1 MQALRHA
8 NDGLHRR
15 AQFVAGHR
23 QKFGLGLARPFG
35 LVEGFGQRRFVV
47 DDSSVTSRRTNML
60 PPSGMGLTR
69 ESITCPW
76 GWRCAWRSGL
86 RARNSFSWSS
96 CQRLFALVTEKG
108 LANRDLHR
116 NKSEMRM
123 GRRETNLG
131 NLGQAQESTKC
142 RVRCLP
148 FVCSDDAAKR
158 RRISSDERRMP
169 HASASRAFR
178 APSTILDRRFRDLIS
193 PKIISKLGSE
203 ASQCM
208 VFDSLSPVF
217 ARAARAPMP
226 REGPERRSTEPLGR
240 SLALIDRSRRAAAT
254 T

>member
-60 PPSGMGLTR
+60 PPSDIGLTR

-108 LANRDLHR
+108 LRGRDSHR

-131 NLGQAQESTKC
+131 NLGQAQESTNC

-178 APSTILDRRFRDLIS
+178 APSTILDRRFSRPDIS
-193 PKIISKLGSE
+193 EDRFEPRVRSVSVYGVR
-203 ASQCM
+203 Q
-208 VFDSLSPVF
+208 SLAGNCQGGPGADAAGG
-217 ARAARAPMP
+217 ARAAF
-226 REGPERRSTEPLGR
+226 
-240 SLALIDRSRRAAAT
+240 D
-254 T
+254 